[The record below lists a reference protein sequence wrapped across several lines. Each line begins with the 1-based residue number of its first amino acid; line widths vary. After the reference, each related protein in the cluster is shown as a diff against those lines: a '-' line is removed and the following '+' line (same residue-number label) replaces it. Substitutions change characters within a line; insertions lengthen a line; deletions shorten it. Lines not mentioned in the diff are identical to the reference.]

1 MGKTGLRISLPAL
14 FLVIGA
20 AALHA
25 QGGKKESPLPSH
37 LPLATEACFGRV
49 YDPAHLSKHPKQRV
63 TSFHLSREFK
73 DDPYSE
79 VEASSEEE
87 TKSADGEY
95 GSVNVT
101 AYVHF
106 RDRKGVYTNGLSCHK
121 SGDGIVRCGVDC
133 DGGSF
138 NLKPSGQSLLLE
150 NNGFV
155 VVGGCGASEEEAEN
169 EEYVLPGAD
178 DKVFRLDPKP
188 VAACT
193 AERAAMAPIWAK
205 LGTPLRTRFK
215 ENDILCLSRTYHA
228 AHLAAYPRQTVKRI
242 AVLKTRDSLK
252 EPGAQYYELAFRV
265 ETKSGKV
272 FEGKTDCGPD
282 NYAYGCQPKVS
293 MDADRYFYVTRTA
306 GNDVLLRDK
315 HALLEKLFNTK
326 LGSDDRVFRLKTAP
340 ADTCRF

>member
-1 MGKTGLRISLPAL
+1 MKNAALRTSLSAL
-14 FLVIGA
+14 ILLVGTA
-20 AALHA
+20 TLHA
-25 QGGKKESPLPSH
+25 QDGKKVSPLASH

-49 YDPAHLSKHPKQRV
+49 YDAAHLSKHPKQRV

-79 VEASSEEE
+79 VEFLSEEDI
-87 TKSADGEY
+87 KGADGEY

-101 AYVHF
+101 AYVRF

-121 SGDGIVRCGVDC
+121 GHDGIVRCGVDC

-138 NLKPSGQSLLLE
+138 NLRSGGQSLLLE

-155 VVGGCGASEEEAEN
+155 VVGGCGASEDEHEN
-169 EEYVLPGAD
+169 EEHVLPGAD
-178 DKVFRLDPKP
+178 DKLFRLDPKP
-188 VAACT
+188 VTACM
-193 AERAAMAPIWAK
+193 AERAAMAPVWAK

-215 ENDILCLSRTYHA
+215 DNETLCLSRTYDA
-228 AHLAAYPRQTVKRI
+228 AHLAAHPRQTVKRI

-252 EPGAQYYELAFRV
+252 EPGAQYYELTLRV
-265 ETKSGKV
+265 ETKSGKI

-282 NYAYGCQPKVS
+282 SYAYGCQPKVP
-293 MDADRYFYVTRTA
+293 MDEDRYFYVTRA
-306 GNDVLLRDK
+306 GGNDVLLRDK

-326 LGSDDRVFRLKTAP
+326 LGSDDRIFRLQTAP
-340 ADTCRF
+340 ADACRF